1 MKKRRNDLIQLAIL
15 VVLGTAVVLSLVLP
29 QLPGREREV
38 QLLEL
43 SVIFRET
50 DTALWSNTRL
60 GMEQAA
66 GDLGAEL
73 RFLTLTH
80 TGDSDEQADLIRREV
95 EGGAGALL
103 VVPADPEHLGK
114 QLSETAGSC
123 PVVSIES
130 PMEGAGMVVAPDNEV
145 LGRQLAEAVL
155 DDWTGGTVLLLDTAG
170 ESTGVDARLD
180 GAEAV
185 LTEAGVPVLRQTA
198 APDRLATG
206 LQLLSSVKEAAAIM
220 AFEPYATEQ
229 TIRAVEAGGL
239 GQLIY
244 GVGVSTYVV
253 GALERGSMTA
263 VAAWSDYAAGYLAA
277 EGAIR
282 LAREEQYAAEAL
294 PFTIVRGEDIY
305 EPDNQK
311 LLFPV
316 TS

>member
-1 MKKRRNDLIQLAIL
+1 MKKRRRDLIQLSIL
-15 VVLGTAVVLSLVLP
+15 VVLGAAVILSLVLP
-29 QLPGREREV
+29 QLPGRGREL
-38 QLLEL
+38 QPLEL
-43 SVIFRET
+43 SVIFREA

-73 RFLTLTH
+73 RFLTLTR
-80 TGDSDEQADLIRREV
+80 TGDGAEQTELLRREAD
-95 EGGAGALL
+95 GGAGALV
-103 VVPADPEHLGK
+103 VVPADPENLK
-114 QLSETAGSC
+114 IQLSETVGSC

-130 PMEGAGMVVAPDNEV
+130 PLEGAGLVVAPDNEA
-145 LGRQLAEAVL
+145 LGRELAEAVL
-155 DDWTGGTVLLLDTAG
+155 EDWRGGMVLLLDTAVG
-170 ESTGVDARLD
+170 STGVAARLD

-185 LTEAGVPVLRQTA
+185 LTAAGVPVFRQTA
-198 APDRLATG
+198 APGRLAAG
-206 LQLLSSVKEAAAIM
+206 LRVLSSVQKAEAIM
-220 AFEPYATEQ
+220 AFDPYATEQ

-239 GQLIY
+239 GQLVY

-253 GALERGSMTA
+253 GALERGSAAA

-282 LAREEQYAAEAL
+282 LARGEAYTAEEL
-294 PFTIVRGEDIY
+294 PFTVVRGEDIY
-305 EPDNQK
+305 EADNQK

>member
-1 MKKRRNDLIQLAIL
+1 MKKRRRDLIQLSIL
-15 VVLGTAVVLSLVLP
+15 VVLGAAVILSLVLP
-29 QLPGREREV
+29 QLPGRGREL
-38 QLLEL
+38 QPLEL
-43 SVIFRET
+43 SVIFREA

-73 RFLTLTH
+73 RFLTLTR
-80 TGDSDEQADLIRREV
+80 TGDGAEQTELLRREAD
-95 EGGAGALL
+95 GGAGALV
-103 VVPADPEHLGK
+103 VVPADPENLK
-114 QLSETAGSC
+114 LQLSETVGSC

-130 PMEGAGMVVAPDNEV
+130 PLEGAGLVVAPDNEA
-145 LGRQLAEAVL
+145 LGRELAEAVL
-155 DDWTGGTVLLLDTAG
+155 EDWRGGMVLLLDTAVG
-170 ESTGVDARLD
+170 STGVAARLD

-185 LTEAGVPVLRQTA
+185 LTAAGVPVFRQTA
-198 APDRLATG
+198 APGRLAAG
-206 LQLLSSVKEAAAIM
+206 LRVLSSVQKAEAIM
-220 AFEPYATEQ
+220 AFDPYATEQ

-239 GQLIY
+239 GQLVY

-253 GALERGSMTA
+253 GALERGSAAA

-282 LAREEQYAAEAL
+282 LARGEAYTAEEL
-294 PFTIVRGEDIY
+294 PFTVVRGEDIY
-305 EPDNQK
+305 EADNQK

>member
-15 VVLGTAVVLSLVLP
+15 VVLGTAVILSLVLP
-29 QLPGREREV
+29 QLPGREREL

-43 SVIFRET
+43 SVIFREA
-50 DTALWSNTRL
+50 DTSLWSNTRL

-73 RFLTLTH
+73 RFLTVTQ
-80 TGDSDEQADLIRREV
+80 TGDSGEQAELIRREV
-95 EGGAGALL
+95 EGGAGALV
-103 VVPADPEHLGK
+103 VVPADPEQLGAR
-114 QLSETAGSC
+114 LNETAGDH

-130 PMEGAGMVVAPDNEV
+130 SMEGAGLVVAPDNEA
-145 LGRQLAEAVL
+145 LGRQLAEEVL
-155 DDWTGGTVLLLDTAG
+155 ADWTGGTVLLLDTAG
-170 ESTGVDARLD
+170 ESTGVAERLD

-185 LTEAGVPVLRQTA
+185 LTQAGVLVLRQTA
-198 APDRLATG
+198 VPDRLATG
-206 LQLLSSVKEAAAIM
+206 LQRLSSVKEAAAIM

-229 TIRAVEAGGL
+229 TIRAVEASGL

-244 GVGVSTYVV
+244 GVGVSAYVV
-253 GALERGSMTA
+253 GALERGSVAA

-282 LAREEQYAAEAL
+282 LARGEQYTAEAL
-294 PFTIVRGEDIY
+294 PFTVVRGEDIY
-305 EPDNQK
+305 DPDNQK

>member
-1 MKKRRNDLIQLAIL
+1 MKKRRRDLIQLSIL
-15 VVLGTAVVLSLVLP
+15 VVLGAAVILSLVLP
-29 QLPGREREV
+29 LLPCRGRQLQP
-38 QLLEL
+38 LEL
-43 SVIFRET
+43 SVIFREA

-73 RFLTLTH
+73 RFLTLTR
-80 TGDSDEQADLIRREV
+80 TGDGAEQTELLRREAD
-95 EGGAGALL
+95 GGAGALV
-103 VVPADPEHLGK
+103 VVPADPENLK
-114 QLSETAGSC
+114 IQLSETVGSC

-130 PMEGAGMVVAPDNEV
+130 PLEGAGLVVAPDKEA
-145 LGRQLAEAVL
+145 LGRERAEAVL
-155 DDWTGGTVLLLDTAG
+155 EDWRGGMVLLLDTAVG
-170 ESTGVDARLD
+170 STGVAARLD

-185 LTEAGVPVLRQTA
+185 LTAAGVPVFRQTA
-198 APDRLATG
+198 APGRLAAG
-206 LQLLSSVKEAAAIM
+206 LRVLSSVQKAEAIM
-220 AFEPYATEQ
+220 AFDPYATEQ

-239 GQLIY
+239 GQLVY

-253 GALERGSMTA
+253 GALERGSAAA

-282 LAREEQYAAEAL
+282 LARGEAYTAEEL
-294 PFTIVRGEDIY
+294 PFTVVRGEDIY
-305 EPDNQK
+305 EADNQK